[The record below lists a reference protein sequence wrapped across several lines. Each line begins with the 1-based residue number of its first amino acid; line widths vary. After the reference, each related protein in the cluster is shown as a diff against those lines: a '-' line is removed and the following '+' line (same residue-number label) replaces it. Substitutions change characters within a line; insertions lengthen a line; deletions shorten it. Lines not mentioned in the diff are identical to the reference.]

1 MEDLERINAF
11 SRHLE
16 ELTSTHTEPW
26 RFGTVCR
33 NEDFPNRWDSNF
45 LRIERSVGDATVVDL
60 AAESDRLLGDLRH
73 RTIAIEDDDEG
84 ARVAAGFGDLGWE
97 ADRLV
102 SMALRREPDREPEAV
117 IEEVSFDEAR
127 PLLVEVNRRG
137 HGGMGDEAAGM
148 LADFHR
154 LLVRHAK
161 ARFFGARV
169 DGALVGCC
177 ELQSLEGV
185 AQIEDVNTL
194 EEFRGRGL
202 ARAFVLRAAR
212 EAERA
217 GADLTFL
224 VADDRDWPKEL
235 YGKLGFDPVGRFWRF
250 TRVPE
255 GETYR

>member
-1 MEDLERINAF
+1 MEDLARVNVFA
-11 SRHLE
+11 RRLA
-16 ELTSTHTEPW
+16 ELTSTRTEPW

-33 NEDFPNRWDSNF
+33 NDEFPNRWDSNF
-45 LRIERSVGDATVVDL
+45 LRVERAVGDATATDL
-60 AAESDRLLGDLRH
+60 ATEADRHLDGLRH
-73 RTIAIEDDDEG
+73 RSIIVEDDAGG
-84 ARVAAGFGDLGWE
+84 ARLAARFGELRWE
-97 ADRLV
+97 ADRLL
-102 SMALRREPDREPEAV
+102 SMVLRREPDREPDMMIDE
-117 IEEVSFDEAR
+117 ISFDEAR
-127 PLLVEVNRRG
+127 PLLIEVNRRG
-137 HGGMGDEAAGM
+137 HGGMSDEAAEM

-154 LLVRHAK
+154 LLVRHAN

-169 DGALVGCC
+169 DGSLGGCC
-177 ELQSLEGV
+177 ELYDLEGV

-217 GADLTFL
+217 GADLVFL
-224 VADDRDWPKEL
+224 VADDTDWPKEL